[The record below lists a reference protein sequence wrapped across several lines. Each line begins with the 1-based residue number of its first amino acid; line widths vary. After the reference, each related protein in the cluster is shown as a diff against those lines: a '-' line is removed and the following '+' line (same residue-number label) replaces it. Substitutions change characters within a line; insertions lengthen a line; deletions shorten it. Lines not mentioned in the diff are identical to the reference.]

1 MEINTQIMQIAFA
14 LSIQDK
20 SFAITCIFDLYYIAK
35 PADAGFGL
43 SPSLFADITRNK

>member
-1 MEINTQIMQIAFA
+1 MQIAFA

-43 SPSLFADITRNK
+43 STSCPQTSKETTYR